1 MPEDEVGSLGQE
13 TLKLLRA
20 LAVDT
25 EAVAGAARD
34 VPDTDAADTDSPHSD
49 AGRGSQHVCTTS
61 WCPVCQVVGFV
72 KDNPE
77 VVEEVA
83 LAALHLARTVRDA
96 FEAATRTAAP
106 ADDEEET
113 RP

>member
-1 MPEDEVGSLGQE
+1 LPEDEVGSLGQE

-25 EAVAGAARD
+25 GSVAGALRDDPDPDAEAR
-34 VPDTDAADTDSPHSD
+34 S
-49 AGRGSQHVCTTS
+49 GSQHVCTTS

>member
-1 MPEDEVGSLGQE
+1 LPEDEVGSLGQE

-25 EAVAGAARD
+25 ESVADAVRD
-34 VPDTDAADTDSPHSD
+34 APDPDAPEPEA
-49 AGRGSQHVCTTS
+49 GSQHVCTTS

-77 VVEEVA
+77 VVEEIA

>member
-25 EAVAGAARD
+25 ESVAGALRDAPDPDGPDPDAEAR
-34 VPDTDAADTDSPHSD
+34 S
-49 AGRGSQHVCTTS
+49 GSQHVCTTS

-77 VVEEVA
+77 GVEEVA